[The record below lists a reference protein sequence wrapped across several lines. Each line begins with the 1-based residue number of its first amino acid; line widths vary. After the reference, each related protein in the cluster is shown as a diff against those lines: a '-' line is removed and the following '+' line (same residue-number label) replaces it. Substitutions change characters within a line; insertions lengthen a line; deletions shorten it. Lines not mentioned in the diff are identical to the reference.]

1 MGFIYIGHPASQYDG
16 DPAALVNEC
25 AKSAPE
31 HGGAVVR
38 ARAYAADASL
48 NARDFCSTVLQA
60 PGPVVLLQPVQ
71 RDVIEEVRLRLGTR
85 VPVIINS
92 VSCIDGLRALIVEA
106 VGRFDAGEPLVP
118 LDVAVALLM
127 MRKLDREHM
136 WTGNAKGY
144 MWASDIPKGRGLD
157 EKYASR
163 VPNVLNVLLMQGLLV
178 FKTSNS
184 KKKYALNPERRE
196 EIYEILRTR
205 KLPESTERPLLRHE
219 ATESVRTLDLLAE
232 YDAPHE

>member
-1 MGFIYIGHPASQYDG
+1 MGFIYIGHPASQYGG
-16 DPAALVNEC
+16 DPAALVDQC
-25 AKSAPE
+25 AKSTPE

-48 NARDFCSTVLQA
+48 NARDFCSTVLQT
-60 PGPVVLLQPVQ
+60 PGPVLLLRPVQ

-85 VPVIINS
+85 VPVSIDS
-92 VSCIDGLRALIVEA
+92 ASCIEDLRALIVEA
-106 VGRFDAGEPLVP
+106 VRKFDAGEPLVP
-118 LDVAVALLM
+118 LDVVVALLM

-157 EKYASR
+157 EKYAPR

-184 KKKYALNPERRE
+184 KKKYALKPDRRE
-196 EIYEILRTR
+196 DIYEILRAR
-205 KLPESTERPLLRHE
+205 RLPESAERPLLRHE
-219 ATESVRTLDLLAE
+219 AAENVRALDLLTE
-232 YDAPHE
+232 YDRPDE